1 MSENSTN
8 KRNHYFNRKKKN
20 RNRNDS
26 DNGSRSSNASNYQR
40 LLSNSSSNIDSKNFT
55 SQLTPIILQRTS
67 AGGDT
72 NVLPWVDRTGTILL
86 AKYGNSAKFFSGE
99 AYKRDRPTLN
109 VYDEVNDPSGVL
121 RKMQETAWVEY
132 TKESTRLKNDRPKI
146 WGDMELFMSKE
157 SIDAVK
163 AKPAYERLKSTFK
176 VVKFL
181 KLIKEVH
188 RTEPAVR
195 SSADAVA
202 DALQEFHSIKQ
213 NTDESLIDYKN
224 RIVAAVERIETADP
238 SEKPDP
244 STVARK
250 FTRSLDLNRFE
261 ELVRQCRDDESKY
274 AATLSAAHNQ
284 ASTQLIAVKGKLVP
298 CETLKRNSNIAGA
311 AEIKGLSR
319 KEYKMVMS
327 MRKDDHTKDD
337 QAPSSNAP
345 SGGRGKKRKAEP
357 DNVAAAATDNKKYRR
372 NQDKAP
378 STASEGGTGTC
389 DLCNRSN
396 HTTEN
401 CYYLK
406 GCREMV
412 TQQRNQRQQQF
423 HSNTGGYQPQYQSNF
438 GYGPIPQSQPGR
450 QVTYG
455 INNSGNNYNGT
466 ELNYG
471 YPGRGNLMRP
481 FNQS

>member
-1 MSENSTN
+1 MSENSAN

-40 LLSNSSSNIDSKNFT
+40 LLSNSSSNNIDSKNFT

-311 AEIKGLSR
+311 AEIKGLSS
-319 KEYKMVMS
+319 KEYKMVM
-327 MRKDDHTKDD
+327 
-337 QAPSSNAP
+337 
-345 SGGRGKKRKAEP
+345 
-357 DNVAAAATDNKKYRR
+357 
-372 NQDKAP
+372 
-378 STASEGGTGTC
+378 
-389 DLCNRSN
+389 
-396 HTTEN
+396 
-401 CYYLK
+401 
-406 GCREMV
+406 
-412 TQQRNQRQQQF
+412 
-423 HSNTGGYQPQYQSNF
+423 
-438 GYGPIPQSQPGR
+438 
-450 QVTYG
+450 
-455 INNSGNNYNGT
+455 
-466 ELNYG
+466 
-471 YPGRGNLMRP
+471 
-481 FNQS
+481 

>member
-1 MSENSTN
+1 MYSNIIFIIGAEMSDNSAN
-8 KRNHYFNRKKKN
+8 KRNNYFNRKKHKN
-20 RNRNDS
+20 KIRNDT
-26 DNGSRSSNASNYQR
+26 DNGSHSSSASNYQR
-40 LLSNSSSNIDSKNFT
+40 LLSNSSKTDSKNYT
-55 SQLTPIILQRTS
+55 SQLIPIILQYMN

-99 AYKRDRPTLN
+99 AYKRVSPSVN
-109 VYDEVNDPSGVL
+109 VYDETNDPSGIL
-121 RKMQETAWVEY
+121 RKLQETAWIEHI
-132 TKESTRLKNDRPKI
+132 KESSRLKEDRPKI

-157 SIDAVK
+157 SLDAVK

-176 VVKFL
+176 VVSFL
-181 KLIKEVH
+181 KLIKQVH
-188 RTEPAVR
+188 RTQPAVR

-224 RIVAAVERIETADP
+224 RIIAAVERIETADP

-261 ELVRQCRDDESKY
+261 ELVRQCRDDETKY

-337 QAPSSNAP
+337 QAPPSNA
-345 SGGRGKKRKAEP
+345 STGGKGKKRKPEP
-357 DNVAAAATDNKKYRR
+357 DNVAAAASDNKKYRR

-378 STASEGGTGTC
+378 SNSSEGGTGTC
-389 DLCNRSN
+389 ELCNRSN

-401 CYYLK
+401 CYVA
-406 GCREMV
+406 RW
-412 TQQRNQRQQQF
+412 
-423 HSNTGGYQPQYQSNF
+423 
-438 GYGPIPQSQPGR
+438 
-450 QVTYG
+450 
-455 INNSGNNYNGT
+455 
-466 ELNYG
+466 
-471 YPGRGNLMRP
+471 
-481 FNQS
+481 